1 MDAQSAPL
9 PGDAQVSTVILSDRF
24 AARRQRLAAA
34 RVADDGAGVFLA
46 SGTRI
51 DRYLILDRVGGGGM
65 GLVYRAHDSELNR
78 TVALKVL
85 PPPLCRAAEH
95 LNRFR
100 AEAQAQA
107 RLHSPYIITLYSMLE
122 LPAGAVLVLEY
133 VQGETLETRLRR
145 RGPLATD
152 EAIDV
157 FAQALTGVE
166 HMHDMGVIHRD
177 LKPSNLFLNADG
189 PVKVMDFGVAK
200 LADQDA
206 FQRGSLV
213 GTLLY
218 ISPEQINGRAVDH
231 RADIYTMG
239 VSLYEAVTGR
249 LPFERRTDYALMH
262 AHAQESPPPPSSLQR
277 ALPAALES
285 AILKAM
291 EKDPSRRFQT
301 AAEFRHALLKHR
313 PATTLRPAHAYGPMP
328 ASAAP
333 RRDSRVIAGIA
344 LDALLLAMVCALI
357 YGLGLYPDSRTSEA
371 AKAARPAASART
383 ATTAQTAPTRRASST
398 KQTKAKSS
406 NRSSAQGLDALREA
420 WGQ

>member
-1 MDAQSAPL
+1 MDASSVPVA
-9 PGDAQVSTVILSDRF
+9 GDALVSTVILSDRF
-24 AARRQRLAAA
+24 AARRRRHALRNAEADGAYLAA
-34 RVADDGAGVFLA
+34 
-46 SGTRI
+46 GTRI
-51 DRYLILDRVGGGGM
+51 DRYLILDRLGGGGM

-85 PPPLCRAAEH
+85 PPPLCRTPEH

-100 AEAQAQA
+100 AEAKAQA

-133 VQGETLETRLRR
+133 VKGESLETRLRR
-145 RGPLATD
+145 HGPLSTD
-152 EAIDV
+152 EAIQV

-166 HMHDMGVIHRD
+166 HMHEMGVIHRD
-177 LKPSNLFLNADG
+177 LKPSNLFLNDDG

-200 LADQDA
+200 SSDQDA

-218 ISPEQINGRAVDH
+218 ISPEQINGRALDH
-231 RADIYTMG
+231 RTDVYTMG

-249 LPFERRTDYALMH
+249 LPFERGSDYALMH
-262 AHAQESPPPPSSLQR
+262 AHTQENPPSPRSLRR
-277 ALPAALES
+277 ALPPELEG

-291 EKDPSRRFQT
+291 EKDPNRRFQT
-301 AAEFRHALLKHR
+301 AGEFRQALLKHR
-313 PATTLRPAHAYGPMP
+313 PATLLRPAHAFGPMP
-328 ASAAP
+328 IANAS

-344 LDALLLAMVCALI
+344 LDALLLALLCVLL
-357 YGLGLYPDSRTSEA
+357 YGLGLYPATRATEVA
-371 AKAARPAASART
+371 GTTVRPAATRPV
-383 ATTAQTAPTRRASST
+383 TTARAPTPTAPS
-398 KQTKAKSS
+398 KAKTPSRS
-406 NRSSAQGLDALREA
+406 NAQGLDALREA